1 MNAGDHDNAA
11 GGGYL
16 FRALTPTQT
25 TAIALARGFGVD
37 VRDLAAE
44 YGVSTRTIY
53 RAIRNAGQR
62 TVTVTVAEWRAEF
75 IVGDEGPVRVTCWH
89 ATGGR

>member
-1 MNAGDHDNAA
+1 MNQGDHDSLW

-25 TAIALARGFGVD
+25 TAIALARGAGISPV
-37 VRDLAAE
+37 VLAAE

-53 RAIRNAGQR
+53 RACRYAAQR
-62 TVTVTVAEWRAEF
+62 RVTVTVAEWEAEF
-75 IVGDEGPVRVTCWH
+75 IVGDEGPIRVTCWN
-89 ATGGR
+89 AKGRD